1 MLDSLKTVLHAGKM
15 PECFGVVKSTSRFF
29 RRPPSVN
36 SPQSCR
42 EASRPPEVSVPP
54 KKQRFLARKWIRKI
68 APSAYFL
75 TRFKSSMEAKPSRGR
90 KTASGCKQGA
100 FRQKIFVN
108 DKGLLGFAALETR
121 CRTRRLKAAESS
133 KPCVELNRGVRPL
146 L

>member
-1 MLDSLKTVLHAGKM
+1 M
-15 PECFGVVKSTSRFF
+15 PICFGIVKSTSRFF

-36 SPQSCR
+36 SPESCR
-42 EASRPPEVSVPP
+42 KVSTPPEVSVPP

-90 KTASGCKQGA
+90 KTASGCKQGE

-108 DKGLLGFAALETR
+108 GRNGRLSRSEE
-121 CRTRRLKAAESS
+121 RR
-133 KPCVELNRGVRPL
+133 V
-146 L
+146 